1 MGIIRASTAGAV
13 FPALLLAGV
22 TVGSAV
28 AETATWEASSH
39 RVLLLKIVEQGAPGS
54 ALNTLSYARFGTAK
68 APKRQQLAARRWFR
82 RHTRLAEK
90 HRPEP
95 TKIAQA
101 HAGEAI
107 RTAADVAALPIELEA
122 PPHELAVDVHPMQ
135 VVSSREVDEIDLQRN
150 QPELAVDLHPM
161 RVASSRELDEV
172 ELQGNQTLMRANSG
186 VASRWAESFAAVGN
200 LADTTGV
207 SEFASVAVAQQLR
220 GGKPTGA
227 PRMLQVLATLSG
239 AAAAGSVAWFLISPM
254 RERRFG

>member
-1 MGIIRASTAGAV
+1 MEKANTHGT
-13 FPALLLAGV
+13 
-22 TVGSAV
+22 
-28 AETATWEASSH
+28 AETTGVVIA
-39 RVLLLKIVEQGAPGS
+39 RVSIHLQVD
-54 ALNTLSYARFGTAK
+54 AK
-68 APKRQQLAARRWFR
+68 APRHRGAPKLHPVLPSGSDLGRLDLIR

-101 HAGEAI
+101 HAGEEI
-107 RTAADVAALPIELEA
+107 RTAADAAAPPIDLEA
-122 PPHELAVDVHPMQ
+122 PPRELAVDV
-135 VVSSREVDEIDLQRN
+135 R
-150 QPELAVDLHPM
+150 PM
-161 RVASSRELDEV
+161 RVASSRELDEID
-172 ELQGNQTLMRANSG
+172 LQGTQTLMQANSG

-227 PRMLQVLATLSG
+227 PWMLQMLATLGG
-239 AAAAGSVAWFLISPM
+239 AASAGSIAWFLISPK